1 MKRLYHLIIHWPKI
15 VLLLILAFTGFLG
28 TYAVHLRI
36 DSSVEHLLATND
48 PNKQYYDEIRALF
61 GSDDMGVIGIVAD
74 NVYTPATLEQIKR
87 ITAQV
92 EKIDG
97 VERVLSLTNVPDVIA
112 NLVEP

>member
-48 PNKQYYDEIRALF
+48 PNKKYYEEIRALF
-61 GSDDMGVIGIVAD
+61 GSDDMGVIGIVAE
-74 NVYTPATLEQIKR
+74 NVYTPGTLEKIKLFFEWVGNIR
-87 ITAQV
+87 ELESFPT
-92 EKIDG
+92 
-97 VERVLSLTNVPDVIA
+97 RR
-112 NLVEP
+112 